1 MRNVTILWLYIKRM
15 LKRPSMWLLLMG
27 MPITVIGINGLAG
40 TKTADILIG
49 IVVEDNGLRD
59 IQDGLINK
67 EGMLSFVGY
76 ENRSDL
82 IADVENKTLEC
93 GYVLTDKLQRG
104 DDLRK
109 SILCIESPSTV
120 LSAIAD
126 EMVFGQVLKCRSDD
140 MAYEFLIQNGVEAD
154 KEQISQRFNKY
165 ITAGETFALEYEDMG
180 TEDTAGEY
188 KESVF
193 TLGIRGIMSVF
204 MLIAVLPGVIIWQ
217 LDERRAIKNKGIC
230 NIAAILILTGVST
243 IVTVGVTRGLGNI
256 IIELGMLIIYGVA
269 CLGFGWCIKEI
280 VSDSNAVCGL
290 IPVLAI
296 GSLVFCP
303 VFWDIGSVLPVAGIV
318 QKIFLPSY
326 YLNSVQNVSQIKWL
340 CVVAVGLNVIG
351 CILSKLKNKSI
362 LQFR

>member
-1 MRNVTILWLYIKRM
+1 MKCVTILWLYIKRM
-15 LKRPSMWLLLMG
+15 LKRPSMWLLLLG
-27 MPITVIGINGLAG
+27 MPITVIGIDGLAG
-40 TKTADILIG
+40 TKNTDILIG
-49 IVVEDNGLRD
+49 IVAESNGLRD
-59 IQDGLINK
+59 IQNGLINR
-67 EGMLSFVGY
+67 EGMLKFVGY
-76 ENRSDL
+76 NDRSEL

-93 GYVLTDKLQRG
+93 GYILTDKLRRG

-126 EMVFGQVLKCRSDD
+126 EIVFGQILKCQSDD
-140 MAYEFLIQNGVEAD
+140 MAYEFLTQNGVEAD
-154 KEQISQRFNKY
+154 IERINQKINKY
-165 ITAGETFALEYEDMG
+165 ITDGETFALEYEDMG
-180 TEDTAGEY
+180 TEEVVKEY
-188 KESVF
+188 KASVF

-217 LDERRAIKNKGIC
+217 GDEKRSIKKRGIC

-243 IVTVGVTRGLGNI
+243 IITVGVTRGAGNI
-256 IIELGMLIIYGVA
+256 IFELGMLIIYGFA
-269 CLGFGWCIKEI
+269 CLGFGWCIKET
-280 VSDSNAVCGL
+280 VGDSNVVCGV

-326 YLNSVQNVSQIKWL
+326 YLNSIQNVSQIKWL
-340 CVVAVGLNVIG
+340 CAVAVGLNVIG
-351 CILSKLKNKSI
+351 WTLSRIKNKFI
-362 LQFR
+362 LQIR